1 MQDIRNSYSGGRT
14 AGIVGL
20 LTIFLVLLAA
30 VPSDAIINQ
39 EAAEID
45 AKTEEALKAF
55 EAKVPQA
62 KDLLKGA
69 KGYLVMPA
77 LYKAGFIGAAQYG
90 EGALRVNGKTVDY
103 YNFAALSFGA
113 QAGAEKTS
121 LLLLFN
127 SDDALTNFRKAP
139 GFEVGVDANV
149 TLITIGETGS
159 FDSTKAGQPILAF
172 VFGQRGLMA
181 GVTLKGAKFTKLD
194 RD

>member
-1 MQDIRNSYSGGRT
+1 M
-14 AGIVGL
+14 AGLV
-20 LTIFLVLLAA
+20 TILFVLLAG
-30 VPSDAIINQ
+30 VPSHAIINQ

-45 AKTEEALKAF
+45 AKADEALKAF

-62 KDLLKGA
+62 KELLKGA

-90 EGALRVNGKTVDY
+90 EGALRVNQKTADY
-103 YNFAALSFGA
+103 YNFAALSFGV

-121 LLLLFN
+121 LILLFN
-127 SDDALTNFRKAP
+127 SDDALATFRRNP
-139 GFEVGVDANV
+139 GFEIGADANV
-149 TLITIGETGS
+149 TLITIGEAGS
-159 FDSTKAGQPILAF
+159 FDTTKAGQPILAF

>member
-1 MQDIRNSYSGGRT
+1 MRDVCNSYSGSRT
-14 AGIVGL
+14 AWMVGGGAIL
-20 LTIFLVLLAA
+20 FVLLAVA
-30 VPSDAIINQ
+30 PSGAIINQ
-39 EAAEID
+39 EASEID
-45 AKTEEALKAF
+45 AKSDEALKAF
-55 EAKVPQA
+55 EDKVPQA

-90 EGALRVNGKTVDY
+90 EGALRVNGKTADY

-113 QAGAEKTS
+113 QAGAEKVS

-139 GFEVGVDANV
+139 GIEVGVDANI
-149 TLITIGETGS
+149 TLITVGETGS

-181 GVTLKGAKFTKLD
+181 GVTLKGAKFTRLD

>member
-1 MQDIRNSYSGGRT
+1 MRDVCNSYSGSRT
-14 AGIVGL
+14 AWMVGVGAVL
-20 LTIFLVLLAA
+20 FVLLAA
-30 VPSDAIINQ
+30 APSDAIINQ
-39 EAAEID
+39 EATEID
-45 AKTEEALKAF
+45 AKSDEALKAF
-55 EAKVPQA
+55 EDKVPQA

-90 EGALRVNGKTVDY
+90 EGALRVNGKTADY

-113 QAGAEKTS
+113 QAGAEKVS

-139 GFEVGVDANV
+139 GIEVGVDANI
-149 TLITIGETGS
+149 TLITVGETGS

-181 GVTLKGAKFTKLD
+181 GVTLKGAKFTRLD